1 VLEVEEN
8 VMLVVTV
15 HTLRVL
21 VCERPR
27 GRRRLLL
34 EAELMN
40 EVKDALDAQTTAM
53 RANMADM
60 RKELRGETE
69 EQETNPAE
77 EAARKKAKLY
87 AKAVTAVKA
96 AKDAQQQITKI
107 NEELP
112 KLNDPEYYQLDDFVA
127 DPGF

>member
-1 VLEVEEN
+1 
-8 VMLVVTV
+8 
-15 HTLRVL
+15 
-21 VCERPR
+21 
-27 GRRRLLL
+27 
-34 EAELMN
+34 MN

-53 RANMADM
+53 RANMDDM

-87 AKAVTAVKA
+87 AEAVTAAKA

-112 KLNDPEYYQLDDFVA
+112 KLNDPGYYQLDDFVA